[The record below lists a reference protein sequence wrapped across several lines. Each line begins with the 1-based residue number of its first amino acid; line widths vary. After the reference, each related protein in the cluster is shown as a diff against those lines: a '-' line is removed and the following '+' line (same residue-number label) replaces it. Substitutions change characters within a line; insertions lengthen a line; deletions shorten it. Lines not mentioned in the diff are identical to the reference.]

1 MRLPVISDMHINA
14 FSGAG
19 ITELESGI
27 TNGVGEKRG
36 EINYLTQRPPIDMFG
51 DASDDISDARGRAIY
66 YWNDASALYIFNA
79 DTIYKTN
86 YGTILS
92 ASPTTGTKKCV
103 FLEIGGELV
112 LLDSEN
118 GQGWVITTAGGVTEI
133 TDTDFPPKQTPA
145 VPLAYGGAVLDTYLF
160 VLGTN
165 GTIYQ
170 SATLDASVWGA
181 LDFLNASR
189 EPDGGV
195 YLGKHHDNIVVLG
208 FGTIEFFYDAGNSVG
223 SVLSRRQDLSYNT
236 GCSSGESVWEEDD
249 RLFWV
254 GPNSSGSLGVYT
266 MMNFQLKK
274 ISTSTIDS
282 FITQAIERDGYSS
295 VGCGLSG
302 QGHIYYTLTLYRTP
316 SDVSPEITLVWDD
329 VTGLW
334 SEWYSTVN
342 DMTKF
347 DLIAWTKR
355 GGASERFGEGII
367 SNGDLISINDSL
379 GAQDTLVGATYV
391 TTGYVVAGY
400 VKNTSDTGT
409 AIEMKSRPG
418 MVDGGTNQW
427 KYPTE
432 YRFVG
437 DETANSQTLTLK
449 WSNENNLAFNT
460 GRTMDT
466 SKYQKITRCGR
477 FRRRNHELSYAGTDR
492 IRLEA
497 IEGDMPVGDN

>member
-1 MRLPVISDMHINA
+1 MRFPVIPDLHINA
-14 FSGAG
+14 FSGAT

-36 EINYLTQRPPIDMFG
+36 AINYLTQRPPIDMFA
-51 DASDDISDARGRAIY
+51 DASDDVSDARGRCIY
-66 YWNDASALYIFNA
+66 YWNLASALYIFNN

-86 YGTILS
+86 YGTALS
-92 ASPTTGTKKCV
+92 SAPTAGTKKCK
-103 FLEIGGELV
+103 FLELSTDLV
-112 LLDSEN
+112 LLDAEN
-118 GQGWVITTAGGVTEI
+118 DQGFTITAAGAVAEI

-145 VPLAYGGAVLDTYLF
+145 VPLAYGGTVLDTYMF
-160 VLGTN
+160 VVGTN
-165 GTIYQ
+165 GTIYH
-170 SATLDASVWGA
+170 SDTLDASSWNALSFLGA
-181 LDFLNASR
+181 DR

-195 YLGKHHDNIVVLG
+195 YLGKHHDNITVLG
-208 FGTIEFFYDAGNSVG
+208 HTTIEFFYNAGNSTG
-223 SVLSRRQDLSYNT
+223 SVLNRRQDLSYNT
-236 GCSSGESVWEEDD
+236 GCTSGESVWEEDD

-254 GPNSSGSLGVYT
+254 GPNHSGGLGVYT
-266 MMNFQLKK
+266 LENFQLRK
-274 ISTSTIDS
+274 ISTSTMDS
-282 FITQAIERDGYSS
+282 FITQAVERDDYSA

-302 QGHIYYTLTLYRTP
+302 QGHIYYTLTLYQTP
-316 SDVSPEITLVWDD
+316 SDVTPFITLVFDD
-329 VTGLW
+329 LTGLW

-367 SNGDLISINDSL
+367 ANGDLISVNDSL
-379 GAQDTLVGATYV
+379 GAQDTLLGATYV
-391 TTGYVVAGY
+391 TTGYVAVGY

-409 AIEMKSRPG
+409 AIDMKSRTG
-418 MVDGGTNQW
+418 MMDLGSNAW

-437 DETANSQTLTLK
+437 DETANTQTLTLK

-477 FRRRNHELSYAGTDR
+477 FKRRNHEAIYAGTDR
-492 IRLEA
+492 IRIEA
-497 IEGDMPVGDN
+497 IEGDVGDS